1 MFVHDMREGGMYAVE
16 TYYSVASE
24 PLAHG
29 RLETTSCAVAYADRD
44 RPSHCV
50 RIFMFSNQP
59 QTAVVRR

>member
-16 TYYSVASE
+16 TYSSVASE
-24 PLAHG
+24 ALAHNK
-29 RLETTSCAVAYADRD
+29 LETTSCAVVYADRD

-59 QTAVVRR
+59 QTSVVRK